1 MGQTPTLNTSTEQD
15 TSKGEKVRVIYADLQ
30 RTVKVGNDFDRFLEG
45 NVQIIK
51 DSSYFYCDT
60 ARLND
65 NFLMAWGDVS
75 MIKTDSLEVY
85 ADSMIYDLTTEEA
98 DIYGSVYVK
107 NKDQILFSDY
117 IHYNDRV
124 DIAYYTDKAILQN
137 KTVELKS
144 KRGEFRTRENLAI
157 FSQKVSV
164 KDEDFELFA
173 DTLLYDTKLNKAI
186 FQGPTNILIDSAAVY
201 CEAGYFL
208 LDEEQGLFQE
218 NPKYYS
224 EKDTAVALEIKVDGI
239 KNEVELIGEAVYTS
253 ENTYAEGD
261 YIKYNQETGEVI
273 VKGDGYV
280 KDGIQELK
288 SEVINYNK
296 ETKQFSSEG
305 RTKINDKTSELVA
318 DNIDALDDKGI
329 AIGDVIFKD
338 TVNGF
343 RIDSDFLEFD
353 NGNDAY
359 NKAYNEEGKAIMRSS
374 LEDNDSLFIAADT
387 LFRFQSILV
396 DTLISYA
403 EDSTEMITISRDT
416 TDFLTA
422 YHDVK
427 IYSESFQAACDSM
440 AYNTSDSILTLYVRP
455 VMWSDTSQF
464 KGDTIIM
471 YFDSSTIDQVDL
483 FPKSFIMNSPDEVF
497 YNQISGKRTEVFFTK
512 GEIDSMTVM
521 GNAQSVYYLQDES
534 KAYVAVNKTIC
545 SGMVFHFEEQL
556 DHIDFDT
563 EPTSNMYPMS
573 TNHTTLQLEG
583 YGWQAD
589 RRPNQKS
596 DLHEILV
603 NEMILQQEEEKKKE
617 EESPPPQDPPEK
629 E

>member
-1 MGQTPTLNTSTEQD
+1 
-15 TSKGEKVRVIYADLQ
+15 
-30 RTVKVGNDFDRFLEG
+30 
-45 NVQIIK
+45 
-51 DSSYFYCDT
+51 
-60 ARLND
+60 
-65 NFLMAWGDVS
+65 
-75 MIKTDSLEVY
+75 
-85 ADSMIYDLTTEEA
+85 
-98 DIYGSVYVK
+98 
-107 NKDQILFSDY
+107 
-117 IHYNDRV
+117 
-124 DIAYYTDKAILQN
+124 
-137 KTVELKS
+137 
-144 KRGEFRTRENLAI
+144 
-157 FSQKVSV
+157 
-164 KDEDFELFA
+164 
-173 DTLLYDTKLNKAI
+173 
-186 FQGPTNILIDSAAVY
+186 
-201 CEAGYFL
+201 
-208 LDEEQGLFQE
+208 
-218 NPKYYS
+218 
-224 EKDTAVALEIKVDGI
+224 
-239 KNEVELIGEAVYTS
+239 
-253 ENTYAEGD
+253 
-261 YIKYNQETGEVI
+261 
-273 VKGDGYV
+273 
-280 KDGIQELK
+280 
-288 SEVINYNK
+288 
-296 ETKQFSSEG
+296 
-305 RTKINDKTSELVA
+305 
-318 DNIDALDDKGI
+318 
-329 AIGDVIFKD
+329 
-338 TVNGF
+338 
-343 RIDSDFLEFD
+343 
-353 NGNDAY
+353 
-359 NKAYNEEGKAIMRSS
+359 
-374 LEDNDSLFIAADT
+374 
-387 LFRFQSILV
+387 
-396 DTLISYA
+396 
-403 EDSTEMITISRDT
+403 MITISRDT